1 MPRPPEFDYTDIAPA
16 DLAVA
21 YRAVQGRRRREY
33 HAADSWAQ
41 ADAATLPLEKRSEA
55 ILAELRR
62 QGHDELAGLLHAE
75 SDRIGVLTDGRER
88 LGLDDLSEPMVR
100 WGINAVRATGAVDK
114 HVAALPAPTARPP
127 ADRNPDGTLHR
138 AGTPAGPGPRTP

>member
-1 MPRPPEFDYTDIAPA
+1 VTKPPQFDYTDIAPA
-16 DLAVA
+16 DLTVA

-33 HAADSWAQ
+33 HDADSWTQ
-41 ADAATLPLEKRSEA
+41 ADAASLPLEKRCDA

-62 QGHDELAGLLHAE
+62 QGHDELAGLLHQEA
-75 SDRIGVLTDGRER
+75 DRIGVLVDGRQR
-88 LGLDDLSEPMVR
+88 LGMDHTDEPMLR
-100 WGINAVRATGAVDK
+100 WRANAEAATAAVDT

-138 AGTPAGPGPRTP
+138 GRRTAAPQTPIP